1 MSNDIRILLNGAK
14 GRMGQAII
22 AAARGENGVI
32 ALSLDINDDYPASAD
47 NIDVAIDFSSH
58 EATPGLVAWAAA
70 HKIPVVIGTTGHTDD
85 ERTSILSH
93 VDSIPVVWAGN
104 YSVGIN
110 VLNYLTAKAA
120 AILKPHYNPE
130 VIEMH
135 HRHKKDAPS
144 GTAEKLV
151 QILKDIYQLSDEECT
166 HGRKGLPGARPDN
179 EIGVHSI
186 RGGDIV
192 GEHTVIFAGEGERI
206 ELTHRAGDRKI
217 FAVGAIRAAQWVRGN
232 AAGLYSMEDV
242 LDLK

>member
-1 MSNDIRILLNGAK
+1 
-14 GRMGQAII
+14 
-22 AAARGENGVI
+22 
-32 ALSLDINDDYPASAD
+32 
-47 NIDVAIDFSSH
+47 
-58 EATPGLVAWAAA
+58 
-70 HKIPVVIGTTGHTDD
+70 
-85 ERTSILSH
+85 
-93 VDSIPVVWAGN
+93 
-104 YSVGIN
+104 
-110 VLNYLTAKAA
+110 
-120 AILKPHYNPE
+120 
-130 VIEMH
+130 MH